1 MSSFFDRTAE
11 MEIHGS
17 CGQESEDGDGILR
30 NGSMCSDNN
39 LQADGDEKVP
49 INTYTFFVDV

>member
-17 CGQESEDGDGILR
+17 RGQESEDGDSILR
-30 NGSMCSDNN
+30 NGSMCGDNN

-49 INTYTFFVDV
+49 INT